1 MMGMKDRRDR
11 DDLKKF
17 HPGFLFSPEQT
28 IRIRKDVVLKKGNS
42 RPLLT
47 VSPDQVEVRV
57 VTSAAHVI
65 DAFAVRYVTAL
76 WGGDEMSAKGKSQ
89 LTDKVSDRDQVINR
103 LTLRMRSKE
112 AAERWYRSYHIA
124 SYGGKT
130 AAQLVRIGRIKSVLR
145 FIDSL
150 DAGVHV

>member
-17 HPGFLFSPEQT
+17 HPGVFFSAEQT
-28 IRIRKDVVLKKGNS
+28 VRLRKDVVVKKGNS
-42 RPLLT
+42 RTLFT
-47 VSPDQVEVRV
+47 VSPDHVEVRV
-57 VTSAAHVI
+57 ITPAAHVI
-65 DAFAVRYVTAL
+65 DAFAARYVATI
-76 WGGDEMSAKGKSQ
+76 WGDEMSAKGKGQ

-112 AAERWYRSYHIA
+112 AAERWYRSYHIS

-130 AAQLVRIGRIKSVLR
+130 AAQLVRVGRIKSVLR